1 MEQQDMF
8 RILEWKRSAMM
19 LMCLQSHYG
28 TDEVQRNQLMTKLA
42 GMKPFE
48 QSNKAM
54 RYAVDELFAT
64 VRVLRVQGITPVQY
78 GVLLMPLIESK
89 LPKDW
94 RLELA

>member
-8 RILEWKRSAMM
+8 RILEWKRSAM

-28 TDEVQRNQLMTKLA
+28 TDEVQRNLMTKLA

-64 VRVLRVQGITPVQY
+64 VRVLRVQGVTPAQY